1 MIAKIFSVYAPDN
14 LSDDAFNLLLEQ
26 VDSSITHSL
35 LKQRNKQVAIT
46 RLFTHLL
53 LKFTLA
59 TEYELDLKRM
69 IMHHDNNAKPF
80 FSDENAPHF
89 SLSHSGRVG
98 VCALH
103 DNPIGVDVEKKK
115 PITDALAKRIM
126 SNDEFSTYLTSTEK
140 IEYFFKIWTLK
151 ESYLKLSGQ
160 GITRNLSDISFK
172 LNTAQ
177 SGCQSA
183 MLIDQPEKL
192 GIIDHIKGYT
202 FSACVKCGELPTF
215 IQNVSYDRWQ
225 HFTMNNN
232 LD

>member
-14 LSDDAFNLLLEQ
+14 LSDDAFNMLLAQ
-26 VDSSITHSL
+26 VDSSITQSL

-53 LKFTLA
+53 LNFTLA
-59 TEYELDLKRM
+59 TEYGLDLKRM
-69 IMHHDNNAKPF
+69 VMHRGNHIKPF

-98 VCALH
+98 ICALH
-103 DNPIGVDVEKKK
+103 DNPIGVDVEKKR

-126 SNDEFSTYLTSTEK
+126 SSDEFSTYLTSTEK

-151 ESYLKLSGQ
+151 ESYLKFNGE
-160 GITRNLSDISFK
+160 GITRSLSNVSFK
-172 LNTAQ
+172 LETIQNGYKGTT
-177 SGCQSA
+177 
-183 MLIDQPEKL
+183 LIGQPEKL
-192 GIIDHIKGYT
+192 SIIDHIEGYA
-202 FSACVKCGELPTF
+202 FSACIKCGELPTF
-215 IQNVSYDRWQ
+215 IKNVTHDHWQ

-232 LD
+232 